1 MVRLS
6 ISVKIKTYP
15 HTELRNIGIFAQIIT
30 GQTIGKEKTTA
41 ANKFGCNPIYQWY
54 WMSLHFVVYFID
66 STQHFII
73 LLLNLF
79 QAMPSKRTSVRTNE
93 RTNDPNKRNCCC
105 WESDFSVVP
114 LSRPRDSFFFYWYKL
129 SCAFINC
136 KLTKMLSKNMV
147 RYLSNLFLWF
157 WYVVNKI

>member
-15 HTELRNIGIFAQIIT
+15 HTELRNIGIYICANYNRADNRQR
-30 GQTIGKEKTTA
+30 KKTTA

-79 QAMPSKRTSVRTNE
+79 QAMPSKWMSVRTNE

-105 WESDFSVVP
+105 WESDFGVVP
-114 LSRPRDSFFFYWYKL
+114 LSRPRDSSFFL
-129 SCAFINC
+129 LI
-136 KLTKMLSKNMV
+136 
-147 RYLSNLFLWF
+147 
-157 WYVVNKI
+157 